1 MLRTLLTKTRVAL
14 LFGLSII
21 GLAATIVPLASADN
35 FSATWGYAKDVK
47 FSYVDYSNDDY
58 IYTGELRDTSTPNGY
73 CVEMQRKTSSGS
85 WVRTGFTNNSTGKTN
100 TNISACTTSYVAWS
114 LPSSYAESTT
124 GLRMVDGSG
133 RYLTMCSTSS
143 ACKDLNHS

>member
-1 MLRTLLTKTRVAL
+1 MIRTAYTKTRTLLF
-14 LFGLSII
+14 FGLS
-21 GLAATIVPLASADN
+21 LLTFSVTMVPLAAADN

-47 FSYVDYSNDDY
+47 FSYVDYSPDDY

-85 WVRTGFTNNSTGKTN
+85 WVRTGFTNNNTGKTN
-100 TNISACTTSYVAWS
+100 TTISACTTSYVAWS

-143 ACKDLNHS
+143 ACKALN